1 MTKPRSPS
9 QQTLPRTSGR
19 LPVRPASLSREAPMS
34 QLISPP
40 TDAIISEIDA
50 DTNPATTPRA
60 KVSTPG
66 QLYFS
71 VPVARPTGSAAAAPR
86 AKVSTPGQLYFSV
99 PVARPTGSAAVTA
112 PVGRPPEDALTR
124 SSLEVCLGPSNAGR
138 VAWPRRLHRLH
149 SAALG

>member
-1 MTKPRSPS
+1 MTEPRSPS
-9 QQTLPRTSGR
+9 KQTLPRTPGR

-34 QLISPP
+34 QLTSPP
-40 TDAIISEIDA
+40 TDLIIRETDA
-50 DTNPATTPRA
+50 DTNPATT
-60 KVSTPG
+60 
-66 QLYFS
+66 
-71 VPVARPTGSAAAAPR
+71 PR

>member
-1 MTKPRSPS
+1 
-9 QQTLPRTSGR
+9 
-19 LPVRPASLSREAPMS
+19 MS

-40 TDAIISEIDA
+40 TDAIIPEIDA

-71 VPVARPTGSAAAAPR
+71 VPVARPTGSAAATPPR
-86 AKVSTPGQLYFSV
+86 AEVSTPGQLYFSV
-99 PVARPTGSAAVTA
+99 PVAGPTGSAAVIA
-112 PVGRPPEDALTR
+112 PVGRPPEDVLTR
-124 SSLEVCLGPSNAGR
+124 SCLEIGLGPSNAGR